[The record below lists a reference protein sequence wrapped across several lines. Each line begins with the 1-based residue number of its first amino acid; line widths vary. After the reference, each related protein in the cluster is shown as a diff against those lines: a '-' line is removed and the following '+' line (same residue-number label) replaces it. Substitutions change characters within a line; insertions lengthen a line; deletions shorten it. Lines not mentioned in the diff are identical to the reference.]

1 MYQGSEEGDDEG
13 GSEVGKEGEEGALVK
28 IRSIYGEKVC
38 VFEGEELGEEKR
50 AEELEKSPPADI
62 LTWSYDKY

>member
-13 GSEVGKEGEEGALVK
+13 GSEVGIEGEEGALVK

-38 VFEGEELGEEKR
+38 VFEGEELGGREEGR
-50 AEELEKSPPADI
+50 GTGEEASSRHPGVV
-62 LTWSYDKY
+62 KY